1 MKASNGLVFEVTAS
15 ANADLFTKIDRIL
28 KKL

>member
-1 MKASNGLVFEVTAS
+1 MKSSNGLAFEFAS
-15 ANADLFTKIDRIL
+15 DQNTDLFSKIDRIL

>member
-1 MKASNGLVFEVTAS
+1 MKATNGLAFELVSPT
-15 ANADLFTKIDRIL
+15 NTGLFSKIDRLI

>member
-1 MKASNGLVFEVTAS
+1 MKANSGLTFELVST
-15 ANADLFTKIDRIL
+15 NAGLFTKIDRML

>member
-1 MKASNGLVFEVTAS
+1 MKATTGLTFELATTPNQS
-15 ANADLFTKIDRIL
+15 ILKIDRLI

>member
-1 MKASNGLVFEVTAS
+1 MKASNGLTFELTAT
-15 ANADLFTKIDRIL
+15 NAGLFTKIDRII

>member
-1 MKASNGLVFEVTAS
+1 MKASNGLTFELTAPL
-15 ANADLFTKIDRIL
+15 NGKLFSRIDRLI

>member
-1 MKASNGLVFEVTAS
+1 MKANSGLSFELTAS
-15 ANADLFTKIDRIL
+15 ASGGLFSKIDRLI